1 MLLFLFILFLIGWIL
16 GFVVF
21 KVSAV
26 AIHVLLI
33 VAVIWLVLHLVGVGR
48 RRTAT

>member
-21 KVSAV
+21 HVSSF

-33 VAVIWLVLHLVGVGR
+33 VAVIWLILHLVGVGR
-48 RRTAT
+48 RSTA

>member
-1 MLLFLFILFLIGWIL
+1 MLLFLFILFVIGWSL

-21 KVSAV
+21 HVASF

-33 VAVIWLVLHLVGVGR
+33 VAVIWLILHLVGIGR
-48 RRTAT
+48 RSTA

>member
-16 GFVVF
+16 GFIVF

-26 AIHVLLI
+26 AIHILLI
-33 VAVIWLVLHLVGVGR
+33 VAVIWLILHLVGVGR
-48 RRTAT
+48 RKATT

>member
-1 MLLFLFILFLIGWIL
+1 MLLLLFILFVIGWIL

-21 KVSAV
+21 HVSSF

-33 VAVIWLVLHLVGVGR
+33 VAVIWLILHLVGIGR
-48 RRTAT
+48 RSTA

>member
-1 MLLFLFILFLIGWIL
+1 MLLFLFILFVIGWIL

-21 KVSAV
+21 HVSSF

-33 VAVIWLVLHLVGVGR
+33 VAVIWLILHLVGVR
-48 RRTAT
+48 RRSTA